1 MIQLTRKADVS
12 TQTFSIDIW
21 NNFVNKDVLYTPL
34 GVITSQ
40 QSRYQFKTIFGYL
53 DVTPGKGIDWTN
65 KERYVDIS
73 VYMLTSLGA
82 TSLGAWFFGD
92 ENRPFGFWDITIY
105 ENTANLNQ
113 DTTGLN
119 AVYNGLINISSDVK
133 EVTYEKY
140 NDNDT
145 DNSSVYIT
153 AG

>member
-1 MIQLTRKADVS
+1 
-12 TQTFSIDIW
+12 
-21 NNFVNKDVLYTPL
+21 
-34 GVITSQ
+34 
-40 QSRYQFKTIFGYL
+40 
-53 DVTPGKGIDWTN
+53 
-65 KERYVDIS
+65 
-73 VYMLTSLGA
+73 MLTSLGA

-92 ENRPFGFWDITIY
+92 EVRPFGFWDITIY

-119 AVYNGLINISSDVK
+119 AVYNGLINISTEVE